1 MDDPTRPLIIINAAA
16 ARASR
21 AWPIIQDALERGGVR
36 FDTCGP
42 EHAGG
47 TREQTRAGLCE
58 GYRIIAVVG
67 GDGTLSEAAA
77 GFFESCDQTDH
88 DARPRRV
95 DKIEGGGKNMD
106 HSGVLRDI
114 SDGAALAILPAG
126 TGDDFARGLAGARQ
140 PLENWVERLIK
151 HCRRSDSDVADKSSE
166 GSPEGVRVVD
176 LLQAEIGDEEP
187 RRFICLNAATLGI
200 GAEVAERV
208 AAQNGVVR
216 KLPGEARFA
225 AAAIGALAAWRERRV
240 RVWVD
245 DGAAI
250 ECRTNM
256 LAVVN
261 GAYAGGGMNIVPAAR
276 PDDGTLDVMIACGVS
291 RLGIMRELTR
301 IHRGGHL
308 ANPRVRVAR
317 GARVRIEALDTPDAL
332 GVEADGD
339 VRGATPVEFR
349 VMPRALRVIF

>member
-16 ARASR
+16 ARTRR
-21 AWPIIQDALERGGVR
+21 AWPIIRDALARGRIR
-36 FDTCGP
+36 FDTCEP
-42 EHAGG
+42 AQAGG

-77 GFFESCDQTDH
+77 GFFESCEQTEN
-88 DARPRRV
+88 DATPRRV
-95 DKIEGGGKNMD
+95 GEVEGGSKNGG
-106 HSGVLRDI
+106 HSGVLSDI
-114 SDGAALAILPAG
+114 TDGAALAILPAG
-126 TGDDFARGLAGARQ
+126 TGDDFARGLAGARE

-151 HCRRSDSDVADKSSE
+151 YCRRPGADLLE
-166 GSPEGVRVVD
+166 GSPNLRVVD
-176 LLQAEIGDEEP
+176 LLHAEIGDEEP

-225 AAAIGALAAWRERRV
+225 AAAIGALAVWRERRV
-240 RVWVD
+240 RVRV

-261 GAYAGGGMNIVPAAR
+261 GTYAGGGMNFAPAAR
-276 PDDGTLDVMIACGVS
+276 PDDGVLDVMMACGVS

-308 ANPRVRVAR
+308 ANPRVRVLR
-317 GARVRIEALDTPDAL
+317 GTRVRIEALDTTDAL

-339 VRGATPVEFR
+339 VRGTTPVEFR